1 MSWRYD
7 VEDQEEDMVPPST
20 RHLHSLTPELI
31 PVEPLAVAELKSIR
45 VSVLSQPPL
54 PLTPIRAL
62 ERVTS
67 EAYLKHVIPVY
78 TVREP
83 QEWTSDKG
91 NDADDES
98 GQSDEWVCPLDRDNY
113 TKARIKD
120 YANKAARDKVQR
132 WIEAVLDHDFGG
144 LELGPA
150 LQDGVALC
158 EFLNKIRPGTVKK
171 IHEVHPEEDA
181 AFVSAANIFKAQEN
195 VSAFTKGCIK
205 LGVPRSS
212 LFDTLDIIELRNLNS
227 FLNCATMLGR
237 IVSTFKDYTG
247 PQLLSKE
254 EQMEALKLYFHV
266 SKTKSLKNVPTM
278 FSQPQR
284 FHTAAAA

>member
-1 MSWRYD
+1 
-7 VEDQEEDMVPPST
+7 MVPPSA
-20 RHLHSLTPELI
+20 RHSHSLTPALI
-31 PVEPLAVAELKSIR
+31 PVKPLAVAEMLRIDRSLLA
-45 VSVLSQPPL
+45 VLSQPPL

-62 ERVTS
+62 ERITS
-67 EAYLKHVIPVY
+67 EANLKDVIPVS
-78 TVREP
+78 TVSEP
-83 QEWTSDKG
+83 QEWTNDEG

-98 GQSDEWVCPLDRDNY
+98 GQSDESFCCPLDRDNC
-113 TKARIKD
+113 TKARMKD
-120 YANKAARDKVQR
+120 YVNKAARDKVQR
-132 WIEAVLDHDFGG
+132 WIEAVLDNHDFGG

-158 EFLNKIRPGTVKK
+158 QFLNKIRPGTVKK

-181 AFVSAANIFKAQEN
+181 AFVSASNIFKAQEN
-195 VSAFTKGCIK
+195 VSAFTKGCIL

-227 FLNCATMLGR
+227 FLHCATMLGR

-247 PQLLSKE
+247 PQLLPKE
-254 EQMEALKLYFHV
+254 EQMEARKLYFHV

-278 FSQPQR
+278 FSRPQR
-284 FHTAAAA
+284 LHTAAAA